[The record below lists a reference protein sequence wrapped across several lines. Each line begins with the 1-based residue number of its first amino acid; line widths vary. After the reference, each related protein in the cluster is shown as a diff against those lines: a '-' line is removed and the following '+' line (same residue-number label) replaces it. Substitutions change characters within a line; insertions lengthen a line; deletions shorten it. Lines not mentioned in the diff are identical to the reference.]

1 MGKHYDNFGMPSS
14 MKRKF
19 DVYNRISELNIDLG
33 SFDEDVVSLKGA
45 GIAGAVIHESGLVYM
60 SGYTAGDTVMSD
72 DDDVIKKGQ
81 DSGQEGADVII
92 RRLHWVLSA
101 GKEGDLNDV
110 LYTIKALAMVVSPGG
125 GEFMNSPQVA
135 NGFSFRWHS
144 VFGGGMGAY
153 ANDGID
159 QGGYSGV
166 HARSAIGGF
175 DGSFSIEP
183 EIIVAIPVSLAK
195 EIIENR
201 GWVFPLPPD
210 MLDKIK

>member
-1 MGKHYDNFGMPSS
+1 MGKHYDNFDMPSS

-60 SGYTAGDTVMSD
+60 SGYTAGDIVMSD

-110 LYTIKALAMVVSPGG
+110 LYTMIP
-125 GEFMNSPQVA
+125 
-135 NGFSFRWHS
+135 SFW
-144 VFGGGMGAY
+144 
-153 ANDGID
+153 IC
-159 QGGYSGV
+159 
-166 HARSAIGGF
+166 
-175 DGSFSIEP
+175 
-183 EIIVAIPVSLAK
+183 
-195 EIIENR
+195 
-201 GWVFPLPPD
+201 
-210 MLDKIK
+210 